1 MIFSAFISC
10 YILSTYFSL
19 ATVSLFEELSKR
31 PDYEV
36 DDQVRLNSALYAMNM
51 SWTNHKDLHIGFS
64 KHSKQ
69 RLSVAVLPETYI
81 CHYKCPDVMDSK
93 ELIIIHP
100 RGKAGKFA
108 DVKMKLA
115 KNFSVNLVSQKKFN
129 FLDATNMAR
138 NKWIN
143 TVCLVTS

>member
-1 MIFSAFISC
+1 MIFPKDQFISSS
-10 YILSTYFSL
+10 YSLLSL

-31 PDYEV
+31 PESEV

-51 SWTNHKDLHIGFS
+51 SWANHNDIHIGFS

-93 ELIIIHP
+93 ELMIVHP
-100 RGKAGKFA
+100 RDKAGKLA
-108 DVKMKLA
+108 NVKLQLA
-115 KNFSVNLVSQKKFN
+115 KNFSVSLVSEEKIN

-143 TVCLVTS
+143 KVCSTSS